1 MADWIKVRHALVRS
15 SKVRLLAKELNLT
28 MKGKQ
33 LLALGLAVKWLCWID
48 EQTEN
53 GETCLMPS
61 ELDEEI
67 GWEGLASGLVSI
79 GWAALGDD
87 GRIVAVDFDKHSGDS
102 AKKRAEA
109 ARRKGL
115 QRARDEKAGQMSHS
129 MSQKSV
135 TESVT
140 NVTKKRDQCPKKR
153 VTRIEEKRIE
163 ENITS
168 ISSSSL
174 IPLYAERASF
184 APPHDQIV
192 AVMSAVR
199 GCKLSDNELED
210 CIAKFIDVMQ
220 ASGWRD
226 QKGREIVDWAPAA
239 RLWARS
245 WAEHNRRNTNP
256 SRPERD
262 CNYGKSDRY

>member
-15 SKVRLLAKELNLT
+15 AKLRLLAKELNLG

-33 LLALGLAVKWLCWID
+33 LIALGLAVKWLCWID

-87 GRIVAVDFDKHSGDS
+87 GRIVAVDFEKHSGDT

-115 QRARDEKAGQMSHS
+115 QREREASAGQMSHS

-135 TESVT
+135 TKSVT
-140 NVTKKRDQCPKKR
+140 RK
-153 VTRIEEKRIE
+153 EEKRIE
-163 ENITS
+163 ENRKEKNSPIVCSLSS
-168 ISSSSL
+168 I
-174 IPLYAERASF
+174 PDYADRANF
-184 APPHDQIV
+184 APP
-192 AVMSAVR
+192 
-199 GCKLSDNELED
+199 LEQVLATMAP
-210 CIAKFIDVMQ
+210 IAKDKLTRDDLSLCAKQWSDSMQ
-220 ASGWRD
+220 AAAWID
-226 QKGREIVDWAPAA
+226 AKGREIVDWAPSA
-239 RLWARS
+239 RVYVRS
-245 WAEHNRRNTNP
+245 WIKNERKKTTSP